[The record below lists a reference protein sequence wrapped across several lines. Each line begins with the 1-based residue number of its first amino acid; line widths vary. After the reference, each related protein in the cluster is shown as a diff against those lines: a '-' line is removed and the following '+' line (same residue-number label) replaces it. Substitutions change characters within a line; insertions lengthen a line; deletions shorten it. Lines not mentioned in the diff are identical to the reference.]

1 MSENWKPVPREDA
14 MSLIG
19 EGLHTALRKIA
30 DSEEA
35 AVAWKAI
42 YDMDSEEWSGYLA
55 FLIEGMR
62 YTGYEV
68 CQKEGS

>member
-1 MSENWKPVPREDA
+1 MSQNWKPVPREDA

-30 DSEEA
+30 DSDEA
-35 AVAWKAI
+35 TRAWEAI
-42 YDMDSEEWSGYLA
+42 SDMDSEEWSGYLA

-62 YTGYEV
+62 YSGYEV
-68 CQKEGS
+68 CQKEES